1 MNSPNAP
8 AESSQNQVVQL
19 LLNLLLL
26 ATVLYCFF
34 LSIELL
40 ASSIKLFG
48 KDLAT
53 QLFDLTRNPFIALF
67 IGIAATSLMQSSSA
81 TTSMVVGMVASGTLA
96 FPLAVPIVMGANIG
110 TSITNTLVSLGHIG
124 NPIEFRR
131 AFAASTVHDMFNLIA
146 VLIFFPLEITF
157 HFLDRFGH
165 NVANLLADAGGIKLG
180 SPLKMIV
187 KPAVHWII
195 DTVSHNPWVCLVLAM
210 ILLFGSITFLTKV
223 LKKLFMGR
231 VDTWFQEKLFNH
243 AYKAL
248 ILGVGITAMV
258 QSSSITTSL
267 IVPLAGAGILN
278 IHQIFPYTL
287 GANIGTTVTAL
298 MASLVTTD
306 PNAVAI
312 ALVHLLFNLLGTIVI
327 WPIRRLPIY
336 LAETLAKYSVKNRLV
351 PVLYVGIVFI
361 ALPLSII
368 FLTK

>member
-8 AESSQNQVVQL
+8 AESGQNPL
-19 LLNLLLL
+19 LRLILNLLLL
-26 ATVLYCFF
+26 ALVLYCFF

-53 QLFDLTRNPFIALF
+53 SLMHLTKNPFVSLF

-124 NPIEFRR
+124 NPREFQR
-131 AFAASTVHDMFNLIA
+131 AFAASTVHDMFNLLA
-146 VLIFFPLEITF
+146 VLIFFPLEIAF
-157 HFLDRFGH
+157 GILDKFGH
-165 NVANLLADAGGIKLG
+165 KIAFLLENAGGIKLG

-187 KPAVHWII
+187 KPAVHFIT
-195 DTVSHNPWVCLVLAM
+195 DTVSHNPWVCLIIAM
-210 ILLFGSITFLTKV
+210 VLLFSSITLLTKV

-248 ILGVGITAMV
+248 LLGLGITAMV

-267 IVPLAGAGILN
+267 VVPLAGAGILN
-278 IHQIFPYTL
+278 IQQIFPYTL

-306 PNAVAI
+306 ANAVAI
-312 ALVHLLFNLLGTIVI
+312 ALVHFLFNLMGTVII
-327 WPIRRLPIY
+327 WPIRRVPIF
-336 LAETLAKYSVKNRLV
+336 LADLLAKYSVRNRLV
-351 PVLYVGIVFI
+351 PFAYILIVFI
-361 ALPLSII
+361 VLPLTII